1 MRLKTSLIVL
11 LMLIGLPTLAAH
23 FAYITNQGSH
33 DVSVIDMRSQTVVD
47 TLPAGAGLVGIDA
60 RVDGLSLFVSNWYL
74 DRLMRFS
81 TQRRAS
87 PSLGINMGNAPAGVP
102 AVPSSARRPP
112 LETLST
118 MLKETLDD
126 STLAAKLRLV

>member
-11 LMLIGLPTLAAH
+11 LMLIGLPTLAAR
-23 FAYITNQGSH
+23 FAYITNQRSH
-33 DVSVIDMRSQTVVD
+33 DLLGIDMRSQTVVD

-87 PSLGINMGNAPAGVP
+87 PSLEINMGNAPAGVP
-102 AVPSSARRPP
+102 SVPLSARRPT
-112 LETLST
+112 LEIPSTL
-118 MLKETLDD
+118 LKETLDD